1 MRKRM
6 SWIFVA
12 LFALAGCRGGTSED
26 PPVIPIAK
34 IVEHHVVPV
43 TNMTY
48 QPKAKAQAGSEFW
61 PDGMAQRL
69 PPEHTIA
76 RNGLKLD
83 SAFFRGVDADG
94 NPVTQYPVE
103 VTTALV
109 QRGQERYDIFCA
121 VCHDRAGEGRG
132 IVPTRGWIP
141 PPTFHQERIRK
152 MVPGELYQ
160 IVSNGVRTMP
170 GYAKQIPE
178 SDRWAI
184 VAYVQ
189 ALQRAHFAKAE
200 DVPAQ
205 QRKQ

>member
-1 MRKRM
+1 MRRM
-6 SWIFVA
+6 SSLLLAV
-12 LFALAGCRGGTSED
+12 LLLAGCRGGTSED
-26 PPVIPIAK
+26 PPVIPISK

-48 QPKAKAQAGSEFW
+48 QPKSKAQAGSTFW

-69 PPEHTIA
+69 PPEGTVA

-83 SAFFRGVDADG
+83 SAFFRGVDAEG
-94 NPVTQYPVE
+94 KPVTQYPVE

-109 QRGQERYDIFCA
+109 ERGRERFDIFCA
-121 VCHDRAGEGRG
+121 VCHDRMGEGRG
-132 IVPTRGWIP
+132 IVPTRGWVP
-141 PPTFHQERIRK
+141 PPSFHQERIRQ
-152 MVPGELYQ
+152 MVPGELFQ

-189 ALQRAHFAKAE
+189 ALQRSRFAHAQ
-200 DVPAQ
+200 DTVQ
-205 QRKQ
+205 QREQ

>member
-1 MRKRM
+1 MRRM
-6 SWIFVA
+6 SWSFVA
-12 LFALAGCRGGTSED
+12 LLVLAGCRGGTSED
-26 PPVIPIAK
+26 PPVIPLAK

-48 QPKAKAQAGSEFW
+48 QPKSKPQAGSEFW
-61 PDGMAQRL
+61 PDGMAQRQ

-83 SAFFRGVDADG
+83 DAFFRGMDAEG
-94 NPVTQYPVE
+94 KPVEQYPVE

-109 QRGQERYDIFCA
+109 ERGQERFDIYCA
-121 VCHDRAGEGRG
+121 VCHDKMGEGRG
-132 IVPTRGWIP
+132 IVPTRGWVP
-141 PPTFHQERIRK
+141 PPTFHQERIRQ
-152 MVPGELYQ
+152 MVPGELFQ

-184 VAYVQ
+184 VAYMQ
-189 ALQRAHFAKAE
+189 ALQRSRFAQAA
-200 DVPAQ
+200 DPMQ
-205 QRKQ
+205 QREQ